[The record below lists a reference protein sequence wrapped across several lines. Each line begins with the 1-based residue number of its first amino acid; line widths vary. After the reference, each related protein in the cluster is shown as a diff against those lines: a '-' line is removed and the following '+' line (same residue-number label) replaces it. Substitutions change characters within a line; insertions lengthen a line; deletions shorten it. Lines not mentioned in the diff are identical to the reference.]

1 MKTFGL
7 RGVIVDER
15 GLTLAEILVAVAVI
29 GIGLVGVAVIIPVST
44 YGVQDGGQLSTATFL
59 AEQMIER
66 ARAAAW
72 TDPAV
77 DCLGVSS
84 GDSAPQPSE
93 AACQGVTA
101 TQFSDELD
109 GVRGHPDYRRTVRV
123 SGCEPAACAGVT
135 GTGIRLVTVT
145 VSYTPLTVGGGPS
158 PNPRVVR
165 LEWLAS
171 RK

>member
-1 MKTFGL
+1 MSSA
-7 RGVIVDER
+7 GVCRRIVDER
-15 GLTLAEILVAVAVI
+15 GLTLAEVLVAVAVI

-93 AACQGVTA
+93 ATCQGAT

-158 PNPRVVR
+158 PSPRVVR